1 MVPAD
6 ALEPAGSPE
15 PAVSLEPAESDAPTL
30 EDRTWVRHATLFL
43 AGQTVSLLGSSLV
56 QYAVLWY
63 LTLTTKDGTV
73 LALAIVFG
81 FLPQALVSI
90 FGGVWADRH
99 NRKYLIMGADACIA
113 VATLALALFMMSG
126 VTSVWLIFAV
136 MAVRSVGAGIQ
147 TPAVGA
153 ALPQI
158 VPAEKLLRVNG
169 INGTIQSAMM
179 LVAPALAAVLYANV
193 DLYSILF
200 IDVVT
205 AVIGIGIL
213 ALVPLRAVRRSGERV
228 GYFDDLRGGV
238 DYIRSHNYVKWV
250 LYLFG
255 GLMIVVSAP
264 AMLTPLMVVRSFG
277 EEVWKLTA
285 LEFAFSIGMLIA
297 GGAIAVWGDR
307 FERTTLIVW
316 STVILAALTVG
327 LGLSPVLWVF
337 LLMMFLVGIAVPI
350 FSTPIFTVLQESVDP
365 ERLGRVLGFV
375 GIVSAVGMP
384 LGMLVFGP
392 LANVI
397 SVEAVLVIAGVLM
410 FGIAAFAFLT
420 PSGREALAYVKAHRP
435 GTEPEPGEAAA
446 SLDEAED
453 ARTAEASAVT
463 EGAAATPESQ
473 SPQPS

>member
-1 MVPAD
+1 MAPTDVSDGA
-6 ALEPAGSPE
+6 A
-15 PAVSLEPAESDAPTL
+15 PAVD
-30 EDRTWVRHATLFL
+30 DRTWVRNTTLFL
-43 AGQTVSLLGSSLV
+43 GGQTVSLLGSSLV

-63 LTLTTKDGTV
+63 LTLTTKDGAI
-73 LALAIVFG
+73 LALAIMFG
-81 FLPQALVSI
+81 FLPQAVVSI

-113 VATLALALFMMSG
+113 LATLALALFMMSG

-179 LVAPALAAVLYANV
+179 LVAPAIAAVLYANA
-193 DLYSILF
+193 DLYNILF

-213 ALVPLRAVRRSGERV
+213 ALVPLRAVQRSGERV

-297 GGAIAVWGDR
+297 GASIAVWGDR

-337 LLMMFLVGIAVPI
+337 LLMMLLVGIAVPI

-384 LGMLVFGP
+384 LGMLFFGP

-410 FGIAAFAFLT
+410 FGIAALAFLT
-420 PSGREALAYVKAHRP
+420 PAGREALAYVRAHRP
-435 GTEPEPGEAAA
+435 ASQSKAEETGGVEQAAIGPA
-446 SLDEAED
+446 LA
-453 ARTAEASAVT
+453 
-463 EGAAATPESQ
+463 EGASGVD
-473 SPQPS
+473 PSGANSA